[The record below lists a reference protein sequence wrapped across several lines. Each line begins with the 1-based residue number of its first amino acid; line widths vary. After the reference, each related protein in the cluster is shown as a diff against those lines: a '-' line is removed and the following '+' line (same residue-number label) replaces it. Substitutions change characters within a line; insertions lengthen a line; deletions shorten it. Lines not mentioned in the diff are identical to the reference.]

1 MKAILLAGGQ
11 GRRLRSITGNLPKPM
26 VPLVGVPVLDSLL
39 ADPVHGD
46 VPLGI
51 RNTFRGDEVLLFVGL
66 NADAPQTAH
75 IRATESPL
83 TVFDPQTGERV
94 HLSVGED
101 LALTL
106 HYGECELRILQTLT

>member
-1 MKAILLAGGQ
+1 M
-11 GRRLRSITGNLPKPM
+11 
-26 VPLVGVPVLDSLL
+26 PVLDSLL

-94 HLSVGED
+94 HLERRPKD

>member
-1 MKAILLAGGQ
+1 MLTAISRIRTASACRCSTVCSQ
-11 GRRLRSITGNLPKPM
+11 T
-26 VPLVGVPVLDSLL
+26 
-39 ADPVHGD
+39 PVHGD

>member
-1 MKAILLAGGQ
+1 MLTAISRIRTASACRCSTVCSQ
-11 GRRLRSITGNLPKPM
+11 TRC
-26 VPLVGVPVLDSLL
+26 
-39 ADPVHGD
+39 
-46 VPLGI
+46 I